1 MTGKRALETYSLG
14 DLVAINRLLQRR
26 LNVIANLVGDHQW
39 VRGDLLRAT
48 LHGTDQQ

>member
-14 DLVAINRLLQRR
+14 DLIAINRLLQRR
-26 LNVIANLVGDHQW
+26 LNVIAHVVGDHQW

-48 LHGTDQQ
+48 LDGRHEQ